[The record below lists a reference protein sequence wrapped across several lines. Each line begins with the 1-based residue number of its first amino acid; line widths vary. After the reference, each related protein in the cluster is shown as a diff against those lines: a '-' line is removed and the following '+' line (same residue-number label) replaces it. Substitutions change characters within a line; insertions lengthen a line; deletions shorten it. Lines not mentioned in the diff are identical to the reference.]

1 MYDIPLSTA
10 AVAACGGVYKS
21 DPPPP
26 ASGRGLV
33 LLRSKIGVPDSLY
46 ISSNSQKIN

>member
-21 DPPPP
+21 DPPP